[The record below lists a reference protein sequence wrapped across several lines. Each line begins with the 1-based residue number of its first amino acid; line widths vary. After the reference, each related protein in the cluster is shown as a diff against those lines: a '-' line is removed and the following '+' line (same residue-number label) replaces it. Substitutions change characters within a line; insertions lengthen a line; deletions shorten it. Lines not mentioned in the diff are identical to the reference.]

1 MSDVMEHSDMSCDL
15 LEDSEI
21 EVGEFDGNVM
31 DVTVSP
37 NFIQYDSE
45 ERPLHIKVV
54 EQGIDTKHV
63 KTEDISER
71 SSKRWKLRI
80 KLSDKEINKM
90 YMDRVKRHRKLQLQ
104 RKLCRQSVKQKAS
117 SPVSCTSTSSEETD
131 SESISQKCGDMQEL
145 SVTNGVQ
152 SSCEESHEMVSEK
165 TRVVLS
171 VETLSNYANH
181 EETIAESNKAMAD
194 CKPVVDFNGNV
205 VESGSE
211 NTDTVTDF
219 NGNVVESGSENT
231 DVDAT
236 MKSEHGI
243 VERSENT
250 DINDSVVKSD
260 GLTSSEVSV
269 TLHNKQYTDSVSSGV
284 SVQKRIL
291 RQKT

>member
-1 MSDVMEHSDMSCDL
+1 MSDVMEHSDTSCDL

-21 EVGEFDGNVM
+21 EVGEFDGNIM

-37 NFIQYDSE
+37 NFIQYYSE

-63 KTEDISER
+63 KTEDISECN
-71 SSKRWKLRI
+71 SKRWKLRI
-80 KLSDKEINKM
+80 KLSDKKINKM
-90 YMDRVKRHRKLQLQ
+90 YMDRVKRCQKLELQ
-104 RKLCRQSVKQKAS
+104 RKLRRQSVKRKAS

-131 SESISQKCGDMQEL
+131 SENISQKCGEL
-145 SVTNGVQ
+145 LVTNGVQ
-152 SSCEESHEMVSEK
+152 SSYEESDEMVSEK
-165 TRVVLS
+165 ARVVLS
-171 VETLSNYANH
+171 VETLSNCANH

-219 NGNVVESGSENT
+219 HGNVVESGSENT
-231 DVDAT
+231 DIDGT

-243 VERSENT
+243 VE
-250 DINDSVVKSD
+250 
-260 GLTSSEVSV
+260 
-269 TLHNKQYTDSVSSGV
+269 
-284 SVQKRIL
+284 
-291 RQKT
+291 